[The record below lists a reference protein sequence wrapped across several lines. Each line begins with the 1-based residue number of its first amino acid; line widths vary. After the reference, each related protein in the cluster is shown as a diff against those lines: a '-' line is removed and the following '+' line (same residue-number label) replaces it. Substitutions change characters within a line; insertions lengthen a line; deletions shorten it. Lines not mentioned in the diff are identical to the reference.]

1 MKLGFVSDPDAVGV
15 GAPRRRQDANA
26 KVRGEFEYAPDLA
39 DPDMLWG
46 ATLRSPHPHARITR
60 VNLDPA
66 KQMPGVKA
74 VLGAWDVP
82 KNSFGMIVADTPVLA
97 DDRVRYVG
105 EPVAIVAAEDPVLAR
120 RAAAAIEVDYEIL
133 PAVLDPVQA
142 LDAGAVYRHVKF
154 THGDP
159 DVVGEVQAE
168 GEYVT
173 ARQDLSLIHI

>member
-39 DPDMLWG
+39 DSGMLWG

-97 DDRVRYVG
+97 DDRVR
-105 EPVAIVAAEDPVLAR
+105 
-120 RAAAAIEVDYEIL
+120 
-133 PAVLDPVQA
+133 
-142 LDAGAVYRHVKF
+142 
-154 THGDP
+154 
-159 DVVGEVQAE
+159 
-168 GEYVT
+168 
-173 ARQDLSLIHI
+173 